1 MQILKKLRD
10 SLFHGHIVRFIFV
23 GGLLTGLVS
32 IIYFILA
39 SYFGLHHSISILA
52 ATVIASCFGYFF
64 HSAFTFRG
72 YGSRE
77 RPADRFAR
85 FITTNLFGY
94 SINAFA
100 VYLMIDVNKLPVWS
114 PIIIF
119 TFFTPLISFFFNK
132 YWVFK

>member
-1 MQILKKLRD
+1 MKRLPKSMFD
-10 SLFHGHIVRFIFV
+10 GHIVRFIFV

-32 IIYFILA
+32 AIYIVLA

-64 HSAFTFRG
+64 HSMFTFRG
-72 YGSRE
+72 YGNRD
-77 RPADRFAR
+77 RPANRFAR
-85 FITTNLFGY
+85 FISTNLLGY
-94 SINAFA
+94 LINAAA
-100 VYLMIDVNKLPVWS
+100 VFIMIDIGKLPIWS

-119 TFFTPLISFFFNK
+119 TFFTPIISFFFNK